1 MQCFVCFVNFSFLLH
16 RVFRGSRYTR
26 QLLDFVVVFARDR
39 TITKLS
45 ELCKHH
51 FWMLVRIAT

>member
-1 MQCFVCFVNFSFLLH
+1 MQCFVCVVNFSFLLR
-16 RVFRGSRYTR
+16 RVFRGFRYTR

-45 ELCKHH
+45 ELCKGNAAYPR
-51 FWMLVRIAT
+51 V

>member
-1 MQCFVCFVNFSFLLH
+1 MQCFAIFVNSSFLLR
-16 RVFRGSRYTR
+16 RVFRGSCYTR

-45 ELCKHH
+45 ELCKRH